1 MKSGTFTNNTSFS
14 VTAASVNVPTGTVQ
28 IDGIGVFTV
37 PTGVTVI
44 EVSQPDLGVAY
55 VGVTPNTK
63 HSLQLDWNMIRPQH
77 YKTYIRCNSHDVTY
91 LSGYIVTEYDDQE
104 PSLVFNVDWS
114 PEINTHKPDV
124 TDY

>member
-63 HSLQLDWNMIRPQH
+63 HSLKLDWDMIRPQH
-77 YKTYIRCNSHDVTY
+77 YETYIRCNSHDVTY
-91 LSGYIVTEYDDQE
+91 LSDYIVTEYDDQD
-104 PSLVFNVDWS
+104 PSPVFNVDWS

>member
-44 EVSQPDLGVAY
+44 EVSYPDLGVAY

-63 HSLQLDWNMIRPQH
+63 HSLQLDCDMIYYKH
-77 YKTYIRCNSHDVTY
+77 YQTYIRCNSHHVIY
-91 LSGYIVTEYDDQE
+91 LGDYIITESDNQK